1 MSNRTIIEINHDLS
15 VNIDMRSEAFLT
27 ALLAFTASAN
37 RRTAAALAPFGF
49 HVVETVHH
57 STDRKVVIEDREF
70 PL

>member
-1 MSNRTIIEINHDLS
+1 MSIRTIIEINHDLS

-27 ALLAFTASAN
+27 ALLAFTASSN
-37 RRTAAALAPFGF
+37 PRTISALEPFGF

-57 STDRKVVIEDREF
+57 STDRKVVIEGRGF